1 MGVQIRVAK
10 QLFQYSPFI
19 EYAGE
24 VTEES
29 GKRQYTSKCGLSC
42 ASTTT
47 VLSQYEDLT
56 NDKGEDILEVW
67 GNKMRKL
74 GEDPDQISAESAR
87 VGTMAHSLVEEYI
100 LQGVFPL
107 GNNVENKL
115 AMNAIDNFY
124 SYICPEYAHAEQPLF
139 YDGML
144 QKNPEPFKIAGRYDN
159 LIKIDSNVFQYKNG
173 QPLEEQFM
181 IADLKTKRSYQRNKN
196 GTIKTKA
203 LPRSDRVDMVFKNC
217 LQLSMYAASLSLM
230 SDFKARYGA
239 GITGAVLV
247 YCNEETTKVLHLDRK
262 MLNYYWRVFKDIL
275 RDFYGIKPLGKTWRE
290 LISAA
295 NGGYN
300 YETEQFEDYVPK
312 EITLIK

>member
-1 MGVQIRVAK
+1 MAALRFVLMAK
-10 QLFQYSPFI
+10 KLFEYRPFI

-24 VTEES
+24 ITEES

-47 VLSQYEDLT
+47 VLSAYEDK
-56 NDKGEDILEVW
+56 DFLEVW
-67 GNKMRKL
+67 KSKMRAQ
-74 GEDPDQISAESAR
+74 GFDPDAIGDESAR
-87 VGTMAHSLVEEYI
+87 VGTLAHSFVENYLLWGEYC
-100 LQGVFPL
+100 L

-124 SYICPEYAHAEQPLF
+124 SHICPDMAQAEMPLF

-144 QKNPEPFKIAGRYDN
+144 QKNPEPFKIAGRYDQ
-159 LIKIDSNVFQYKNG
+159 LMRLPANVFQYKNG
-173 QPLEEQFM
+173 QPLEGQYV
-181 IADLKTKRSYQRNKN
+181 IGDLKTKRSYQRNKN

-230 SDFKARYGA
+230 SDFKERYGA
-239 GITGAVLV
+239 GVTGAVLV
-247 YCNEETTKVLHLDRK
+247 YCNEEVAKVLHLDRK

-290 LISAA
+290 LIQAA

-300 YETEQFEDYVPK
+300 YETEQFEDYVPR
-312 EITLIK
+312 EITLISK

>member
-1 MGVQIRVAK
+1 MAK
-10 QLFQYSPFI
+10 KLFEYEPFI
-19 EYAGE
+19 KYKGE
-24 VTEES
+24 ITEEN
-29 GKRQYTSKCGLSC
+29 GKRQYESVCGLKA

-47 VLSQYEDLT
+47 VLSAYEDK
-56 NDKGEDILEVW
+56 DFLEVW
-67 GNKMRKL
+67 RQKMRQS
-74 GEDPDQISAESAR
+74 GEDPDAIGDESAR
-87 VGTMAHSLVEEYI
+87 VGTLAHSFVENYLLWGEY
-100 LQGVFPL
+100 PL

-115 AMNAIDNFY
+115 ACNAIDNFY
-124 SYICPEYAHAEQPLF
+124 SYVNPDMAQAEMPLF

-144 QKNPEPFKIAGRYDN
+144 QKNPEPFKIAGRYDQ
-159 LIKIDSNVFQYKNG
+159 LMCLPANVFQYKNG
-173 QPLEEQFM
+173 QTLEEQY
-181 IADLKTKRSYQRNKN
+181 IIGDLKTKRSYQRNKN
-196 GTIKTKA
+196 NTIKTKS

-230 SDFKARYGA
+230 SDFKERYGA

-247 YCNEETTKVLHLDRK
+247 YCNEQTTKVLHLDRK

-300 YETEQFEDYVPK
+300 YETEQFEDNVPR
-312 EITLIK
+312 EIILVSK

>member
-1 MGVQIRVAK
+1 MAK
-10 QLFQYSPFI
+10 KLFEYTPFI

-47 VLSQYEDLT
+47 ILSNYEDK
-56 NDKGEDILEVW
+56 DFLEVW
-67 GNKMRKL
+67 KSKMRAQ
-74 GEDPDQISAESAR
+74 GEDPDAIGDESAR
-87 VGTMAHSLVEEYI
+87 VGTLAHSFVENYLLWGEYC
-100 LQGVFPL
+100 L

-124 SYICPEYAHAEQPLF
+124 SHIDPEFANAEQPLF

-144 QKNPEPFKIAGRYDN
+144 QKNPEPFKIAGRYDQ
-159 LIKIDSNVFQYKNG
+159 LMRLPANVFQYKNG
-173 QPLEEQFM
+173 QPLEEQY
-181 IADLKTKRSYQRNKN
+181 IIGDLKTKRSYQRNKN
-196 GTIKTKA
+196 GTIKTKS

-230 SDFKARYGA
+230 SDFKERYGA
-239 GITGAVLV
+239 AITGAVLV
-247 YCNEETTKVLHLDRK
+247 YCNEETTKVLHLDRR

-290 LISAA
+290 LIQSA

-312 EITLIK
+312 EITVISK

>member
-1 MGVQIRVAK
+1 MVK
-10 QLFQYSPFI
+10 ELFEYRPFI

-24 VTEES
+24 ITEES
-29 GKRQYTSKCGLSC
+29 GKRQYTSKCGLAC

-47 VLSQYEDLT
+47 VLSNYEDK
-56 NDKGEDILEVW
+56 DFLEVW
-67 GNKMRKL
+67 KSKMRQS
-74 GEDPDQISAESAR
+74 GEDPDAIGDESAR
-87 VGTMAHSLVEEYI
+87 VGTLAHSFVENYLLWGEYC
-100 LQGVFPL
+100 L

-124 SYICPEYAHAEQPLF
+124 SHICPDMAQAEMPLF

-144 QKNPEPFKIAGRYDN
+144 QKNPEPFKIAGRYDQ
-159 LIKIDSNVFQYKNG
+159 LMRLPANVFQYKNG
-173 QPLEEQFM
+173 QPLEEQY
-181 IADLKTKRSYQRNKN
+181 IIGDLKTKRSYQRNKN

-230 SDFKARYGA
+230 SDFKERYGA

-275 RDFYGIKPLGKTWRE
+275 RDFYGIKPLGKSWRE
-290 LISAA
+290 LIQAA

-312 EITLIK
+312 EIVLVSK

>member
-1 MGVQIRVAK
+1 VAK
-10 QLFQYSPFI
+10 QLFEYTPFI

-24 VTEES
+24 ITEES

-47 VLSQYEDLT
+47 VLSQYEDK
-56 NDKGEDILEVW
+56 DFLEVW
-67 GNKMRKL
+67 KSKMRQS
-74 GEDPDQISAESAR
+74 GEDPDAIGDESAR
-87 VGTMAHSLVEEYI
+87 VGTLAHSFVENYLLWGEYC
-100 LQGVFPL
+100 L
-107 GNNVENKL
+107 GNNVENRL

-124 SYICPEYAHAEQPLF
+124 SYVNPDMANAEMPLF

>member
-1 MGVQIRVAK
+1 MAK
-10 QLFQYSPFI
+10 KLFEYEPFI
-19 EYAGE
+19 KYKGE
-24 VTEES
+24 VTEEN
-29 GKRQYTSKCGLSC
+29 GKRQYESVCGLKC

-47 VLSQYEDLT
+47 VLSAYEE
-56 NDKGEDILEVW
+56 KGFLGTWQD
-67 GNKMRKL
+67 KMRTQGL
-74 GEDPDQISAESAR
+74 DPDEISAESAR
-87 VGTMAHSLVEEYI
+87 IGTLAHEYVENYLLWGEYC
-100 LQGVFPL
+100 L

-124 SYICPEYAHAEQPLF
+124 SYVNPDMANAEMPLF

-196 GTIKTKA
+196 NTIKTKA

-217 LQLSMYAASLSLM
+217 LQLSMYSAVLSLQ
-230 SDFKARYGA
+230 SDFKERYGA
-239 GITGAVLV
+239 GITGAALV
-247 YCNEETTKVLHLDRK
+247 YCNEEVTKVLHLDRK

-275 RDFYGIKPLGKTWRE
+275 RDFYGIKPLGKTWRQ
-290 LISAA
+290 LISSA

-312 EITLIK
+312 EITLIKP